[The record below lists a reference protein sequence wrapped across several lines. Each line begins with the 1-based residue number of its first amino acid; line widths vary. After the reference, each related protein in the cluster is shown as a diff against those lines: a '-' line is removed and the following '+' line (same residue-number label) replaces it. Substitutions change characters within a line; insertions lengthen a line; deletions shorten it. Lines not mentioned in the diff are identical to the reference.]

1 MNLPRCFVNLSNL
14 WGLKCDL
21 LTWNES
27 KSWSANKARAEK
39 AFDDTQIKGMLAGE
53 KGEYR

>member
-1 MNLPRCFVNLSNL
+1 MNLPHCFVNLSNL